1 MSSLLRE
8 SSLEVCRRLYGSGL
22 GDSVIDL
29 MSRLGYDEG
38 ELVGCALPWCGEVVE
53 GNCACLKLNGGLH
66 TQCVKRAE
74 VGEYCKSCKLS
85 VDRNGGSSV
94 YGTVSDR
101 LKCGVLDYV
110 DPKGRLT
117 LPYANV
123 MKKLNI
129 SRSVAEAEAIRV
141 GWSIPECHFEE
152 RVGKRGRP
160 KKEVGESEKVEKKKR
175 GRPRKEKEVVSNDVG
190 EELIASLMREQVEGV
205 VEAGVL
211 ADGVMAADVMEEE
224 EEGVV
229 EEEEEEETKVVKFD
243 IDGKMYLKSEDNML
257 FDMESHDAIGLWN
270 EENKCIDVVEEEE

>member
-1 MSSLLRE
+1 
-8 SSLEVCRRLYGSGL
+8 
-22 GDSVIDL
+22 
-29 MSRLGYDEG
+29 MSRLGFEEV
-38 ELVGCALPWCGEVVE
+38 ELVGCVLPWCGEVVE
-53 GNCACLKLNGGLH
+53 GNCACLKLNSGLH

-129 SRSVAEAEAIRV
+129 SRSVAEAEAGRV

-160 KKEVGESEKVEKKKR
+160 KKEVEESDKVEKKKR

-190 EELIASLMREQVEGV
+190 EELIASLMRDQMEGV
-205 VEAGVL
+205 L
-211 ADGVMAADVMEEE
+211 

-229 EEEEEEETKVVKFD
+229 EEEEETKVVKFD